1 VSPVA
6 HTSKLV
12 NGRRSSR
19 KSRLRVLLLVEDYFF
34 DASAPDFL
42 DVTPDTESEQS
53 VSAGL
58 KALHHDVSVLPFTPQ
73 RRELRRIADEIVRL
87 KPDIVFNFI
96 EHIDGDR
103 RLSSRIPVLLEKL
116 GIPYTG
122 ASAIGI
128 GSIDK
133 AASKRAVS
141 SIGFPVPPFV
151 VLRVGTTTMP
161 RRKLAFPV
169 IVKSQFGGA
178 SVGLTL
184 RSVVH
189 STDDLIDR
197 ARDIHQKLGEA
208 AICEEYIDGPEL
220 SVGLVEDKNDL
231 LVLPIRETI
240 FGRAAEG
247 GPRFCTER
255 VKDDFGYRDRWGIR
269 YVRAQLPPALERR
282 IRTLCKHAFRVLGL
296 SGYARIDLRL
306 NAAGD
311 PVFLEANANPDLSPR
326 YFGIMASWMDLT
338 YEDVLARIL
347 RAGLARRIPNGHNGG
362 RRWTADV

>member
-1 VSPVA
+1 MSPVA
-6 HTSKLV
+6 RTSELV

-19 KSRLRVLLLVEDYFF
+19 KSRLRVLLLVEAAFF
-34 DASAPDFL
+34 DPSAPDFL

-58 KALHHDVSVLPFTPQ
+58 KALHHDVSVLPFTPH
-73 RRELRRIADEIVRL
+73 RSELRTIGDEIVRL
-87 KPDIVFNFI
+87 EPDIVFNFI
-96 EHIDGDR
+96 EHIEGDR
-103 RLSSRIPVLLEKL
+103 RLSSRIPVLLEAL

-122 ASAIGI
+122 SSAIGI
-128 GSIDK
+128 ASIDK

-141 SIGFPVPPFV
+141 SVGFPVPQFV
-151 VLRVGTTTMP
+151 VLRVGTTAMP

-189 STDDLIDR
+189 TTAELLER
-197 ARDIHQKLGEA
+197 TRDIHQRLDEA
-208 AICEEYIDGPEL
+208 AICEEYIEGPEL
-220 SVGLVEDKNDL
+220 SVGLVEDKDDL

-255 VKDDFGYRDRWGIR
+255 VKDDFSYRDRWGIR
-269 YVRAQLPPALERR
+269 YERAQLPPALDRR
-282 IRTLCKHAFRVLGL
+282 IRKLCKDAFRVLGL

-306 NAAGD
+306 NSAGD

-326 YFGIMASWMDLT
+326 YFGIMASWMGLT

-347 RAGLARRIPNGHNGG
+347 RAGLERRVHNRQNNGK
-362 RRWTADV
+362 RR